1 MLNYTLKR
9 LAAMIPIL
17 LAVSLLVFALIQL
30 QPGNFV
36 DDLKLSNPNM
46 TAQEAEN
53 LRRAYGLDQPWYVQ
67 YGKWLGHAVQG
78 DFGISR
84 KQYIPAATFVVE
96 QRLGNT
102 LLLGAGALTLSL
114 LIGIPLGILSAVRQ
128 YSVLDYLTTF
138 FAFVGFSLPV
148 FWFGLML
155 LIVFSVNLKV
165 LPAGGLSSP
174 DATPLVSTAATFD
187 ATGPVTDIRQD
198 GGRTLVTVEVYDA
211 DRGEAGD
218 RVYTLPAGVR
228 SDVQVGDYVSPG
240 QPQGRSVTVAS
251 WLNYA
256 LDRLKYLVLPTVALA
271 VIQIAT
277 WTRFM
282 RAALL
287 DVINQ
292 DYVRTARAK
301 GLRERRVISKHALR
315 NALIPVI
322 TLIGLS
328 LPGLVNGAVITE
340 TVFNYPGMGLALYQ
354 SILDKD
360 YNPAMVI
367 LLLLALI
374 TLLANLLTDLA
385 YALLS
390 PRIRFS

>member
-9 LAAMIPIL
+9 IAAMVPIL

-46 TAQEAEN
+46 TVQEADN

-78 DFGISR
+78 DFGVSR
-84 KQYIPAATFVVE
+84 KQYIPAATFVVQ
-96 QRLGNT
+96 QRMGNT

-114 LIGIPLGILSAVRQ
+114 LIGIPLGILSAVKQ
-128 YSVLDYLTTF
+128 YSVLDYVTTF

-165 LPAGGLSSP
+165 LPAGGLSS
-174 DATPLVSTAATFD
+174 ANASPLVSTEATFD
-187 ATGPVTDIRQD
+187 ATGPVTKIEPASD
-198 GGRTLVTVEVYDA
+198 GTRVTVEIYDA
-211 DRGEAGD
+211 DKGAAED
-218 RVYTLPAGVR
+218 KVFTLPAGVK

-240 QPQGRSVTVAS
+240 QPYGRSVTVAS
-251 WLNYA
+251 WLTYA

-301 GLRERRVISKHALR
+301 GLRESRVIYKHALR

>member
-1 MLNYTLKR
+1 MLIYTLR
-9 LAAMIPIL
+9 RVLAMVPIL
-17 LAVSLLVFALIQL
+17 LVVSLLVFALIQL
-30 QPGNFV
+30 QPGDFV
-36 DDLKLSNPNM
+36 DELRLSNPNV
-46 TAQEAEN
+46 TAQEVRD
-53 LRRAYGLDQPWYVQ
+53 LRRAYGLDLPWYVQ
-67 YGKWLGHAVQG
+67 YGKWLGRAVQG

-84 KQYIPAATFVVE
+84 KQYVPAAQFVVE

-102 LLLGAGALTLSL
+102 LWLGASAFVVSL
-114 LIGIPLGILSAVRQ
+114 LIGLPLGILSAVRQ
-128 YSVLDYLTTF
+128 YSLLDYLTTF

-155 LIVFSVNLKV
+155 LIVFSVNFKV
-165 LPAGGLSSP
+165 LPAGGLSSTG
-174 DATPLVSTAATFD
+174 ASPLVATAATFD
-187 ATGPVTDIRQD
+187 ATGPVKAVRTKD
-198 GGRTLVTVEVYDA
+198 GRTVVTVEVYDA
-211 DRGEAGD
+211 AAARARDRA
-218 RVYTLPAGVR
+218 YTLPPGASSAVR
-228 SDVQVGDYVSPG
+228 AGDYVSAG
-240 QPQGRSVTVAS
+240 QPLGRRATLGS
-251 WLNYA
+251 WLSYA
-256 LDRLKYLVLPTVALA
+256 LDRARYLVLPTLALS

-282 RAALL
+282 RASLL
-287 DVINQ
+287 EVIPQ
-292 DYVRTARAK
+292 DFVRTARAK
-301 GLRERRVISKHALR
+301 GVPRRRVISKHALR
-315 NALIPVI
+315 NALIPVL

-385 YALLS
+385 YALFD
-390 PRIRFS
+390 PRIRYS